1 MLKLTE
7 NSCRLYCKTIYANSM
22 AEMQVID
29 HKLRISENS
38 ISDHSFMI

>member
-7 NSCRLYCKTIYANSM
+7 KSCGLYCKTIYANSM

-29 HKLRISENS
+29 HQLRISEIS
-38 ISDHSFMI
+38 IPDYSFTI

>member
-7 NSCRLYCKTIYANSM
+7 KPCGLYCQTIYANSM

-29 HKLRISENS
+29 HKLHKSEIS
-38 ISDHSFMI
+38 IPDYSFTI